1 MPAGK
6 AIKTYPLLAPL
17 AWLYGGA
24 VRLRN
29 RLFNRGVLPAERYP
43 VPVICIGNVTVG
55 GTGKTPHTEYLI
67 RFLSQHYRVAVIS
80 RGYKRKTSGFIL
92 AGEQSDSR
100 EIGDEPFQM
109 KRKFPGILLAVD
121 SDRRRAIRT
130 LLQLPEPERPEVVL
144 LDDAFQHRYVTPSLS
159 VLLTDYNRPYYRDR
173 LLPAGRLREPAR
185 AARRAGILVVTKCKS
200 SLPESE
206 YRAITS
212 ELNVQPGQ
220 HLFFT
225 GIEYGE
231 LQPVFPS
238 AGGSRSLRDT
248 RPGDEILAVSGIASP
263 EPLINE
269 LRRYTSQVTAMN
281 FPDHH
286 VFNSKDIERIR
297 NEFGKLSRPDKFI
310 VVTEKDAVRLIY
322 NQDIEEEW
330 KARFFYLPI
339 TVVFHRN
346 REKAFRELILDH
358 IRTFRQNSLY
368 AK

>member
-1 MPAGK
+1 M
-6 AIKTYPLLAPL
+6 
-17 AWLYGGA
+17 
-24 VRLRN
+24 
-29 RLFNRGVLPAERYP
+29 FDRGVLTAERYP

-67 RFLSQHYRVAVIS
+67 RFLSQHYRVAVVS

-92 AGEQSDSR
+92 AGEQSDSW

-109 KRKFPGILLAVD
+109 KKKFPGILLAVD
-121 SDRRRAIRT
+121 SDRRHAIRT
-130 LLQLPEPERPEVVL
+130 LLQLPEPECPEIIL
-144 LDDAFQHRYVTPSLS
+144 LDDAFQHRYVAPSLS
-159 VLLTDYNRPYYRDR
+159 ILLTDYNRPYYRDR
-173 LLPAGRLREPAR
+173 LLPAGRLREPACAAHR
-185 AARRAGILVVTKCKS
+185 ADILLVTKCES
-200 SLPESE
+200 PLPESE

-212 ELNVQPGQ
+212 ELDVQPGQ

-225 GIEYGE
+225 EIEYGE
-231 LQPVFPS
+231 LEPVFPAS
-238 AGGSRSLRDT
+238 GGKRRLRDT

-297 NEFGKLSRPDKFI
+297 NEFGKMNCPDKII
-310 VVTEKDAVRLIY
+310 VVTEKDAVRLTDHP
-322 NQDIEEEW
+322 DIEEEW
-330 KARFFYLPI
+330 KPRFFYLPI
-339 TVVFHRN
+339 TVAFLRN
-346 REKAFRELILDH
+346 QEKTFRELVLDH
-358 IRTFRQNSLY
+358 IHTFRQNSLY